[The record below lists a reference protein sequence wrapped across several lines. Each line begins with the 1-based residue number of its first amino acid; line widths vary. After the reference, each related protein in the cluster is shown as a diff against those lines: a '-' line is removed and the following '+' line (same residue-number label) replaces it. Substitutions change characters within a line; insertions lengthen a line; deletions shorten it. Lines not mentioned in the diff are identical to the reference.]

1 MNNRRNTK
9 SRKSSRLAR
18 IERKCD
24 VILSELAVIRKSVSS
39 RHRSVDD
46 AIERMHKAS
55 RRMMAEAERDARI
68 LRRVFQFK

>member
-1 MNNRRNTK
+1 MSNRRNTK
-9 SRKSSRLAR
+9 NRKQSRLAR

-24 VILSELAVIRKSVSS
+24 VILSEFAIIRKSVNT

-46 AIERMHKAS
+46 AIERMHNAS
-55 RRMMAEAERDARI
+55 RRMRTEAERDARI

>member
-1 MNNRRNTK
+1 MNNRRKAKNYK
-9 SRKSSRLAR
+9 PSRLAS

-24 VILSELAVIRKSVSS
+24 IILSELAVIRKSNSS

-46 AIERMHKAS
+46 AIDRMHKAS
-55 RRMMAEAERDARI
+55 RRMMAEAECDARI

>member
-9 SRKSSRLAR
+9 SRKSPRLAR

-55 RRMMAEAERDARI
+55 RRMMAEAECDARI